1 MNYEIFSYG
10 NVDALSGL
18 FNALAGLMGG
28 TGFVNSIAIVFVVG
42 FFGAFMASAFA
53 PDRLIGPKWL
63 MSVILIYLV
72 LFLPKANIQV
82 VDKVGGQPP
91 AVIGNVPLGLAFQAG
106 LTSSVGNTLTELFE
120 TALQVIPGTAG
131 LPSDLTYTGHGLVF
145 GARVVTATQSAG
157 FTDMVFKSNVTNFL
171 QNCTFYDISQGF
183 LNANIFAS
191 STDIWPLLA
200 DTNPARYATYTD
212 SSGIATALPCPSVY
226 SSIDNDM
233 NATAVPTLMQK
244 LGLQL
249 NPALQLSGSPTL
261 PGIQAALLLDQQ
273 VSAAYARFNIANAAT
288 SAAAIIRQNA
298 IIDSVH
304 AASLLSS
311 QAANDPS
318 AMMLGIATAQ
328 ATIQMNTQQIAS
340 GQIASQALPLVRN
353 AIEAVIYGLFPF
365 ILLLA
370 LMMGGVQAF
379 QLLKG
384 YGLALIWIALWPP
397 IYAIINYLDTL
408 AIAKNAAANA
418 YNALN
423 GAQGLTL
430 ATSNAIYGGM
440 ISDMAVV
447 GYLVM
452 SVPAIAAAV
461 VFGLNK
467 MASIGAGFTSGV
479 GQAAR
484 GGATGAASGN
494 VSMGNVGFEQQ
505 QLDPNRS
512 DAFMSTYRNLGGGL
526 SQDSTTGDTRF
537 QSSLGSSAVRL
548 GSTSEVANRFSEGSA
563 KSHAFGQDQSR
574 QADEATSVALDT
586 TLNNVSSHGTGTQ
599 GSAGL
604 GEQHGAGKDSSV
616 AKLAGI
622 RDQLAKDLGITD
634 KSQATSA
641 LQLALTVGNDKSE
654 STSIGSKEGEAAS
667 VSKVAK
673 MLKGSIGATGRQV
686 SDNTLQA
693 AISHARQSAKDLNVQ
708 DVDKVMDNYTKS
720 ADFKNLTGT
729 DKKAADTIASSWSEA
744 KAMRKTAS
752 ASFRQ
757 SEEYRQSAESLKSAA
772 MRGEVDWTPEFNNYL
787 NKLYKRSEIK
797 TMAVTGDEAMGL
809 ANRFFHES
817 GIGVDTQGNPVAV
830 LKTGG
835 TPTLVPGSYNDP
847 NALQHRQETAPLIVG
862 GQTVTGQTLRQDKV
876 AHDAQVKARGTGA
889 PLAPVNGD
897 TLQANYDAQ
906 RRASQAKID
915 KGIAETDTAR
925 KAREGDFNEAKDK
938 SSMFQG
944 LGNQPN
950 GGSGNQQVKADDTK
964 KP

>member
-18 FNALAGLMGG
+18 FNALAALMGG
-28 TGFVNSIAIVFVVG
+28 SGFINAIAIVFVVG
-42 FFGAFMASAFA
+42 FFGAFLATAFA
-53 PDRLIGPKWL
+53 PDRLLGPKWL

-72 LFLPKANIQV
+72 LFVPKATIHV

-106 LTSSVGNTLTELFE
+106 MTSSVGNTLTELFE
-120 TALQVIPGTAG
+120 NALQVIPGTAG
-131 LPSDLTYTGHGLVF
+131 LPADLTYAEHGLVF
-145 GARVVTATQSAG
+145 GARIVTATQSAG
-157 FTDMVFKSNVTNFL
+157 FTDPVFKSNVTSFL

-183 LNANIFAS
+183 LSAS
-191 STDIWPLLA
+191 VFTASTDIWPLLA
-200 DTNPARYATYTD
+200 DTNPARYSTYTD
-212 SSGIATALPCPSVY
+212 SSGVVTALPCPSVY
-226 SSIDNDM
+226 SSIDNAM
-233 NATAVPTLMQK
+233 NVTAVPTLMQK
-244 LGLQL
+244 IGLQL
-249 NPALQLSGSPTL
+249 NPALQLSGNPTL

-273 VSAAYARFNIANAAT
+273 VSAAYGRFNIATAAT
-288 SAAAIIRQNA
+288 SAATIIRQNA
-298 IIDSVH
+298 VIDSIH

-370 LMMGGVQAF
+370 LMMGGVQGF

-384 YGLALIWIALWPP
+384 YGLALVWIALWPP

-430 ATSNAIYGGM
+430 ATTNAIYSGM

-467 MASIGAGFTSGV
+467 MTSIGAGFTSGV

-484 GGATGAASGN
+484 GGATGAAGGN

-512 DAFMSTYRNLGGGL
+512 DAFMSSYRNLGGGL
-526 SQDSTTGDTRF
+526 STDVSSGDVRY
-537 QSSLGSSAVRL
+537 QQNVGSNVVRL
-548 GSTSEVANRFSEGSA
+548 GSSSEVANRFSEGSA
-563 KSHAFGQDQSR
+563 KAQAFGQDQSR
-574 QADEATSVALDT
+574 QADKATSVALDT
-586 TLNNVSSHGTGTQ
+586 ALSNVSSHGTGTQ
-599 GSAGL
+599 GGAGY
-604 GEQHGAGKDSSV
+604 GGQHGAGKDSSV

-622 RDQLAKDLGITD
+622 RDQLARDLKISDTS
-634 KSQATSA
+634 KATSV
-641 LQLALTVGNDKSE
+641 LQLALQVGNEKSTGNSAKDDE
-654 STSIGSKEGEAAS
+654 TGV
-667 VSKVAK
+667 VSKISK
-673 MLKGSIGATGRQV
+673 MVKGSIGATGQQV

-693 AISHARQSAKDLNVQ
+693 AVSHARQSAKDLNVQ

-720 ADFKNLTGT
+720 EDFKNLTAT
-729 DKKAADTIASSWSEA
+729 DKKAADTITSSLGQSKSLRES
-744 KAMRKTAS
+744 AS

-757 SEEYRQSAESLKSAA
+757 SEEYRQSAESMKSAA
-772 MRGEVDWTPEFNNYL
+772 LRGEIDWTPEFNRFLRDNH
-787 NKLYKRSEIK
+787 KLG
-797 TMAVTGDEAMGL
+797 ATGDEAVAL
-809 ANRFFHES
+809 ANDFFRES
-817 GIGVDTQGNPVAV
+817 GVGVGADGQPKAV
-830 LKTGG
+830 LFDGAGPGSVTV
-835 TPTLVPGSYNDP
+835 TPGSYRDP
-847 NALQHRQETAPLIVG
+847 NALKSGQQTAPLIVG
-862 GQTVTGQTLRQDKV
+862 GQPVTEQTLRQGK
-876 AHDAQVKARGTGA
+876 AAGDAQVNARGTGA

-897 TLQANYDAQ
+897 ALQAQYDRE
-906 RRASQAKID
+906 RRENQAKID
-915 KGIAETDTAR
+915 AGIVETDSAR
-925 KAREGDFNEAKDK
+925 KAREGDFTTAQGNA
-938 SSMFQG
+938 SMFQV
-944 LGNQPN
+944 LGDQPN
-950 GGSGNQQVKADDTK
+950 GGSGRQQVAKEDLK